1 MSREGFNES
10 RNSIKGGVQYLVLGP
25 RAGRMAGS
33 HGGDTGAIRVKR
45 EYSRLVDVLLEK
57 GGGLGYGDLE
67 LGIGP

>member
-1 MSREGFNES
+1 MSREGFNEL

-33 HGGDTGAIRVKR
+33 HGGDTGAIRVKGNTQGLWMCFWR
-45 EYSRLVDVLLEK
+45 KV
-57 GGGLGYGDLE
+57 GGLGYGDLE